1 MNKFKYITL
10 SDYLMKKSVIKKID
24 LNLFLRIIR

>member
-24 LNLFLRIIR
+24 LNLFLRII